1 MKQSLITM
9 NKILRESLYFRKD
22 SNISRFSQILQHIFP
37 NMIYTSAYYSDSSPT
52 SLKKQRASRHSCQLG
67 RDITR
72 QVFLCGEI
80 RKIQKKR
87 GNIYNI

>member
-37 NMIYTSAYYSDSSPT
+37 NMIYTSANYSAFSPNMP
-52 SLKKQRASRHSCQLG
+52 KKEKA
-67 RDITR
+67 
-72 QVFLCGEI
+72 
-80 RKIQKKR
+80 
-87 GNIYNI
+87 

>member
-1 MKQSLITM
+1 MS
-9 NKILRESLYFRKD
+9 KILRESLYFRKD

-37 NMIYTSAYYSDSSPT
+37 NMIYTSANYSDSSPT
-52 SLKKQRASRHSCQLG
+52 SLKKQKASRHPCQLG

-72 QVFLCGEI
+72 QVFFVCGEI